1 MTDLLQFLVSG
12 LTIGSIYALV
22 ALGYYLVFISTRVI
36 NFAQGALV
44 QLGGM
49 AALSLLVSWR
59 LSYPSVFLVTFLIMA
74 TVGIIFDRLLVG
86 PAGRGDVL
94 SSILMTIG
102 GFIFFEQVIYVFW
115 TKDELLFP
123 AISGD
128 RPFDFLGITVVPQ
141 ALWILGITFVALAG
155 LWFFFSRSVYGSA
168 MMAAAEKPEAALL
181 MGINVRMMT
190 SLAWGLAA
198 GLAAVAGMLI
208 APITFAGGS
217 LCSEIGIKGF
227 VAAVLG
233 GITYAPGVVVGGLLL
248 GIIEALTTG
257 YVSSGWK
264 DAISFALL
272 IVILAMKPQGLLGRT
287 QKEKV

>member
-1 MTDLLQFLVSG
+1 MTDLFQFLVSG
-12 LTIGSIYALV
+12 FTIGSIYALV
-22 ALGYYLVFISTRVI
+22 GLGYYLVFISTRVI
-36 NFAQGALV
+36 NFAHGALV
-44 QLGGM
+44 QLGGVM
-49 AALSLLVSWR
+49 ALSLLVSWS
-59 LSYPSVFLVTFLIMA
+59 LAYPAVFLVTFFIMA
-74 TVGIIFDRLLVG
+74 SVGVLFEKFLVS
-86 PAGRGDVL
+86 PAGREDVL
-94 SSILMTIG
+94 TSILMTVG

-128 RPFDFLGITVVPQ
+128 RPLDAFGIMIMPQ
-141 ALWILGITFVALAG
+141 ALWILGITVVVLVL
-155 LWFFFSRSVYGSA
+155 LWLFFSRTIHGSA

-181 MGINVRMMT
+181 MGVSVRSMS
-190 SLAWGLAA
+190 SLAWGLAT
-198 GLAAVAGMLI
+198 GLAALAGILI

-217 LCSEIGIKGF
+217 LSVEMGIKGF

-233 GITYAPGVVVGGLLL
+233 GITSAPGVVVGGLLL

-272 IVILAMKPQGLLGRT
+272 ILILAFRPQGLLGQMPR
-287 QKEKV
+287 EKV